1 VRTGRR
7 RNELALSV
15 PRRYRSLVVVLYA
28 AFVGLLLASHVSPV
42 QEIIEGRAEVQTLE
56 EKLHEAEVH
65 NTAQERLVKEL
76 NTPAGI
82 ERAARE
88 RYGMILPGE
97 KVYIVE
103 E

>member
-1 VRTGRR
+1 M
-7 RNELALSV
+7 SV
-15 PRRYRSLVVVLYA
+15 PRRFRPLAVVLYA
-28 AFVGLLLASHVSPV
+28 AFVGLLLASYVSPL
-42 QEIIEGRAEVQTLE
+42 QESIEGRAEVQTLE
-56 EKLHEAEVH
+56 EKLHASKVH
-65 NTAQERLVKEL
+65 NTAQKRLITEL